1 MDRGRETYLN
11 LGIAELAADQALG
24 VEDGVVRVHGDLVL
38 GGISDQTLGVG
49 ECHERGSCA
58 VTLVVGDDITTGNT
72 LVTICNTDALKH
84 CVNLPI
90 LAEDTHARVR
100 GTQIDTDSGSHL
112 VCVKGKRLER
122 KWKKKRMVF
131 ASSVNVFEVL
141 GVFVD
146 DDRERKEEVQ
156 ELRGKA

>member
-1 MDRGRETYLN
+1 
-11 LGIAELAADQALG
+11 
-24 VEDGVVRVHGDLVL
+24 
-38 GGISDQTLGVG
+38 
-49 ECHERGSCA
+49 
-58 VTLVVGDDITTGNT
+58 
-72 LVTICNTDALKH
+72 
-84 CVNLPI
+84 
-90 LAEDTHARVR
+90 
-100 GTQIDTDSGSHL
+100 
-112 VCVKGKRLER
+112 VKGKRLER